1 MNMLFELSWLI
12 LFFGQDSVPKF
23 VRDPRYNQ
31 VLREHEFEDV
41 ITERG
46 YSPTPTAPERSTSR
60 STKLS

>member
-1 MNMLFELSWLI
+1 MANFS
-12 LFFGQDSVPKF
+12 QDSVPKF

-31 VLREHEFEDV
+31 VEHEFDDV
-41 ITERG
+41 IPERT